1 MQTKQDQNC
10 TIIGYSLSKKHK
22 LTLNKAQNGESNYID
37 HKFFFN
43 FYQELATYIQA
54 WGQIFKR
61 AA

>member
-10 TIIGYSLSKKHK
+10 TIIGYSLSKKYK

-43 FYQELATYIQA
+43 FYQELATYIKP
-54 WGQIFKR
+54 WGQTLKR